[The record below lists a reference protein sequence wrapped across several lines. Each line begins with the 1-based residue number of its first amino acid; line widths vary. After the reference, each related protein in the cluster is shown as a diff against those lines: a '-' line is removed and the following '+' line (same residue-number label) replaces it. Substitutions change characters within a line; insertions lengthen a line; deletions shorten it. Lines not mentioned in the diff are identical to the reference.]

1 MWTPTEFNTKI
12 VTRFAITRT
21 TSMIRAMT
29 RIAHLN
35 LRSIQ
40 YVCCARDPFTYPTS
54 SIKLLEA
61 IGMAVPP
68 IEVPVAAIPNA
79 IDLRFLN
86 QCEMMVGVAPKAIPQ
101 DAPTRKPWQRTSCQ
115 NALHSAVTVSPMTK
129 ATLASCS
136 QSDDGIPLNHT
147 LLTWK

>member
-1 MWTPTEFNTKI
+1 
-12 VTRFAITRT
+12 
-21 TSMIRAMT
+21 MIRAMT

-35 LRSIQ
+35 LRFIQ
-40 YVCCARDPFTYPTS
+40 YVCCAHDPFTYPTS

-61 IGMAVPP
+61 IGMTVPP
-68 IEVPVAAIPNA
+68 IDVPVAAIPNA

-86 QCEMMVGVAPKAIPQ
+86 QCEMMAGVAPKAIPQ

-115 NALHSAVTVSPMTK
+115 NSLHSAVAASPTTK
-129 ATLASCS
+129 ATLVSCLR
-136 QSDDGIPLNHT
+136 SDWGMPLNHT